1 MDALSG
7 SHPKMDWEATDLVTA
22 WKSFQQHTEY
32 VVSEMLELF
41 CRKTRNELFHKNN
54 FKQPLSERPDSSIKK
69 RQILAAIKPSQRKRE
84 LKFQNKDIIDVPEDH
99 SYSFSTTTIK
109 HKSFPTYRDIGI
121 QTDIDSEFI
130 EQLETK
136 LKKANE
142 NLKDS
147 AFLLRDRFMKKVLRD
162 DKSICFYT
170 GFPSLHMFNGIFH
183 ILDSYEKKY
192 EEREH
197 LKPGPKRKLSRYHE
211 YTVTMIRLRQAL
223 PEKMLA
229 DIFGVSVS
237 RISQIFTTWIY
248 YMKSILKDLVVWP
261 SKALIKKHMPASFK
275 KSYPNTTAVI
285 DCTELFIQ
293 RPRNPTTQAKTFS
306 TYKSHNTYK
315 CLVSITPNGNF
326 NYISDLYGGNT
337 SDRYITE
344 HSGFLDL
351 VSAGDEIMA
360 DRGFRI
366 RDLLLESR
374 AYLTMPPFTRK
385 CSWGKGKRL
394 TAYEIRKTRKIANV
408 RIYVEQAIQRMK
420 KFKMLS
426 QILLWTQK
434 PLVYPMMIVA
444 GFICNLMKPLAN
456 K

>member
-1 MDALSG
+1 
-7 SHPKMDWEATDLVTA
+7 
-22 WKSFQQHTEY
+22 
-32 VVSEMLELF
+32 
-41 CRKTRNELFHKNN
+41 
-54 FKQPLSERPDSSIKK
+54 
-69 RQILAAIKPSQRKRE
+69 
-84 LKFQNKDIIDVPEDH
+84 
-99 SYSFSTTTIK
+99 
-109 HKSFPTYRDIGI
+109 
-121 QTDIDSEFI
+121 
-130 EQLETK
+130 
-136 LKKANE
+136 
-142 NLKDS
+142 
-147 AFLLRDRFMKKVLRD
+147 
-162 DKSICFYT
+162 
-170 GFPSLHMFNGIFH
+170 
-183 ILDSYEKKY
+183 
-192 EEREH
+192 
-197 LKPGPKRKLSRYHE
+197 
-211 YTVTMIRLRQAL
+211 
-223 PEKMLA
+223 MLA

-248 YMKSILKDLVVWP
+248 YMKSILKDLEWP
-261 SKALIKKHMPASFK
+261 SKALIKEHIYMPASFK

-285 DCTELFIQ
+285 DCKELFIQ

-344 HSGFLDL
+344 NSGFLDL
-351 VSAGDEIMA
+351 VSAGDENMA
-360 DRGFRI
+360 DHGFRI
-366 RDLLLESR
+366 RDLLLERR

-394 TAYEIRKTRKIANV
+394 TAYEIRKIRKIANV

>member
-1 MDALSG
+1 MQKLDIPNETTDVIWIDEKENG
-7 SHPKMDWEATDLVTA
+7 SPAISIYTGG
-22 WKSFQQHTEY
+22 SI
-32 VVSEMLELF
+32 
-41 CRKTRNELFHKNN
+41 
-54 FKQPLSERPDSSIKK
+54 SIKEVEVVTVK
-69 RQILAAIKPSQRKRE
+69 VMK
-84 LKFQNKDIIDVPEDH
+84 QNH
-99 SYSFSTTTIK
+99 
-109 HKSFPTYRDIGI
+109 
-121 QTDIDSEFI
+121 
-130 EQLETK
+130 
-136 LKKANE
+136 
-142 NLKDS
+142 
-147 AFLLRDRFMKKVLRD
+147 
-162 DKSICFYT
+162 
-170 GFPSLHMFNGIFH
+170 
-183 ILDSYEKKY
+183 

-211 YTVTMIRLRQAL
+211 YTVTMIRL
-223 PEKMLA
+223 
-229 DIFGVSVS
+229 
-237 RISQIFTTWIY
+237 
-248 YMKSILKDLVVWP
+248 
-261 SKALIKKHMPASFK
+261 PAS
-275 KSYPNTTAVI
+275 
-285 DCTELFIQ
+285 
-293 RPRNPTTQAKTFS
+293 S
-306 TYKSHNTYK
+306 TRKN
-315 CLVSITPNGNF
+315 
-326 NYISDLYGGNT
+326 GGNT

-366 RDLLLESR
+366 RDLLLERR

>member
-1 MDALSG
+1 
-7 SHPKMDWEATDLVTA
+7 
-22 WKSFQQHTEY
+22 
-32 VVSEMLELF
+32 
-41 CRKTRNELFHKNN
+41 
-54 FKQPLSERPDSSIKK
+54 
-69 RQILAAIKPSQRKRE
+69 
-84 LKFQNKDIIDVPEDH
+84 
-99 SYSFSTTTIK
+99 
-109 HKSFPTYRDIGI
+109 
-121 QTDIDSEFI
+121 
-130 EQLETK
+130 
-136 LKKANE
+136 
-142 NLKDS
+142 
-147 AFLLRDRFMKKVLRD
+147 
-162 DKSICFYT
+162 
-170 GFPSLHMFNGIFH
+170 
-183 ILDSYEKKY
+183 
-192 EEREH
+192 
-197 LKPGPKRKLSRYHE
+197 
-211 YTVTMIRLRQAL
+211 
-223 PEKMLA
+223 
-229 DIFGVSVS
+229 
-237 RISQIFTTWIY
+237 
-248 YMKSILKDLVVWP
+248 
-261 SKALIKKHMPASFK
+261 MPASFK

-293 RPRNPTTQAKTFS
+293 RPRHPTTQGKTFS

-326 NYISDLYGGNT
+326 NYISDLYGGHT

-366 RDLLLESR
+366 RDLLLGEKGLFKY
-374 AYLTMPPFTRK
+374 APFTRK

-408 RIYVEQAIQRMK
+408 RIYVEKAIQRMK

>member
-1 MDALSG
+1 MIDRPADYDPPAWHRVCSRHFVG
-7 SHPKMDWEATDLVTA
+7 GRMTA
-22 WKSFQQHTEY
+22 Q
-32 VVSEMLELF
+32 
-41 CRKTRNELFHKNN
+41 NNIPELFHKNN

-84 LKFQNKDIIDVPEDH
+84 LKFQNKDIPNETTDVMIWIDEKENQPSVFTQED
-99 SYSFSTTTIK
+99 IAK
-109 HKSFPTYRDIGI
+109 MFPYL
-121 QTDIDSEFI
+121 SK
-130 EQLETK
+130 K
-136 LKKANE
+136 LK
-142 NLKDS
+142 LK
-147 AFLLRDRFMKKVLRD
+147 LLKTVMKQ
-162 DKSICFYT
+162 
-170 GFPSLHMFNGIFH
+170 
-183 ILDSYEKKY
+183 KY

-326 NYISDLYGGNT
+326 NYISDLYAGGNT

-366 RDLLLESR
+366 RDLLLERR
-374 AYLTMPPFTRK
+374 AYLTMP
-385 CSWGKGKRL
+385 L
-394 TAYEIRKTRKIANV
+394 LLENV
-408 RIYVEQAIQRMK
+408 HGERENV
-420 KFKMLS
+420 
-426 QILLWTQK
+426 
-434 PLVYPMMIVA
+434 
-444 GFICNLMKPLAN
+444 
-456 K
+456 